1 MIAETTPG
9 ARRGPAIQLD
19 PVEVFYR
26 DRFADAVRL
35 AHLLS
40 GDASVAED
48 LAEDAF
54 ERVRHRFDGLS
65 APTDA
70 GQDGD
75 VPARRRHVVVGQAD
89 PALHEARRRKRRP
102 QPTRRPRGDRLLLE
116 IGLLE
121 VELAPE
127 PVHHLVADVAVVAQP
142 HDRSPLGLPE
152 PA

>member
-1 MIAETTPG
+1 VIAETTPG

-40 GDASVAED
+40 GDARLLRTSLRTRSNECVTVSTASP
-48 LAEDAF
+48 L
-54 ERVRHRFDGLS
+54 RLM
-65 APTDA
+65 
-70 GQDGD
+70 
-75 VPARRRHVVVGQAD
+75 PARRATSPPDWPRVVVGQAD

-102 QPTRRPRGDRLLLE
+102 RRTRRPRGDRLLLE